1 MSDKVTSVDLKKLM
15 QSEEVIIGTDKTLK
29 SLKLGKVKK
38 VMVASNCVETV
49 IKSLKHYAKLGNA
62 EFIKLGFAND
72 ELGLICKKPFS
83 ISVLGF
89 RV

>member
-1 MSDKVTSVDLKKLM
+1 MVKVTSGDLKKLI
-15 QSEEVIIGTDKTLK
+15 QTEKVIFGTDRTLK
-29 SLKLGKVKK
+29 NLKLGKVKK
-38 VMVASNCVETV
+38 VLVASNCVETV
-49 IKSLKHYAKLGNA
+49 NKSLKHYAKLSNV
-62 EFIKLGFAND
+62 EFIKLGYAND